1 MLPTLGRFLSEVA
14 FPLRRH
20 AKRVPLDVPMIAE
33 ALREA
38 EVFAAGKEPHEP
50 AALFFA
56 CSRRALAFGG
66 AGAAYLVLPVVTRSQ
81 ARAVG
86 LELRAEDIALG
97 VHHLRILRGE
107 MDFDELR
114 AWFTIHL
121 APAGAPTG

>member
-1 MLPTLGRFLSEVA
+1 MLPPLSRFLSEVA

-20 AKRVPLDVPMIAE
+20 AKRAPLDVPAIGE

-38 EVFAAGKEPHEP
+38 DALAAGHPPHEP

-56 CSRRALAFGG
+56 CSRRAPAFGG
-66 AGAAYLVLPVVTRSQ
+66 AGAAYLVLPVLARNQ

-86 LELRAEDIALG
+86 LELHAEDIALG
-97 VHHLRILRGE
+97 LHHLRSLRGE

-114 AWFTIHL
+114 AWFAEH
-121 APAGAPTG
+121 ASSSR